1 VVTRTFNDPDPVG
14 RVASEVLERALKVS
28 LDNYD
33 FDQVMKCLRDDYLLF
48 ARGVPWVRYVP
59 TFGQAPLDE
68 AAEPLEMPTS
78 GMQGESADPIVNA
91 IKEMTDQPTA
101 EGQGAANEI
110 VTDETKQAMKRALTA
125 LEAILVKLPA
135 EVRGKIGGFASLSQ
149 LTTDEARA
157 KFLKGRVEKM
167 DKVFETWLRKEYLS
181 RIREIFR
188 QSKAEILGH
197 ARPPMSDD
205 LKVIGRYGPHCRDLT
220 SSVLSTTYL
229 SLFCHSA

>member
-1 VVTRTFNDPDPVG
+1 VNLNGTELESVADFGPEPNEPTSVAARWISELDLSERYQKKYLDRCNKIRDRYKDKEADKVSNFQRRRFAVLWSNIQTLQPACYARLPVPVVTRTFNDPDPVG

-110 VTDETKQAMKRALTA
+110 VTDETTICDHVC
-125 LEAILVKLPA
+125 LEDFGTNATRTWD
-135 EVRGKIGGFASLSQ
+135 EVR
-149 LTTDEARA
+149 
-157 KFLKGRVEKM
+157 
-167 DKVFETWLRKEYLS
+167 
-181 RIREIFR
+181 
-188 QSKAEILGH
+188 
-197 ARPPMSDD
+197 
-205 LKVIGRYGPHCRDLT
+205 YG
-220 SSVLSTTYL
+220 
-229 SLFCHSA
+229 